1 MCSSIFF
8 ADNKMDSKNILF
20 VGIVVLVTLVII
32 GFVINEGYC
41 MPSGVNYSNT
51 GGYMR
56 NYGWPTAMPYDS
68 FARQSMATSDL
79 NVCAPNVLAAN
90 SLGCDST
97 SAMASGSQDF
107 GSVRKTG
114 AHEMTSAVKD
124 MPMVQ
129 SPEVSYNYTYNT
141 DRGSGRYGWNS
152 KQSGM
157 TSYGD
162 GPSGCG
168 FKMFSAP
175 PLNGYGPAGSFTSR
189 PVQTSGECSASQ
201 GYNMATGVM

>member
-1 MCSSIFF
+1 
-8 ADNKMDSKNILF
+8 MDSNNILF
-20 VGIVVLVTLVII
+20 VTIVVLVALVMF
-32 GFVINEGYC
+32 GFVINETYC
-41 MPSGVNYSNT
+41 MPTGVQYNNT

-68 FARQSMATSDL
+68 FARQSMATSNL

-97 SAMASGSQDF
+97 NAMASGSQDF
-107 GSVRKTG
+107 GSVRNNVP
-114 AHEMTSAVKD
+114 HEMSSSIND

-129 SPEVSYNYTYNT
+129 SPEVSYNYTYNA

-152 KQSGM
+152 KQGGM

-168 FKMFSAP
+168 FKLFSAP
-175 PLNGYGPAGSFTSR
+175 PLTGHGPAGSFTAR
-189 PVQTSGECSASQ
+189 PTQISGECNASQ